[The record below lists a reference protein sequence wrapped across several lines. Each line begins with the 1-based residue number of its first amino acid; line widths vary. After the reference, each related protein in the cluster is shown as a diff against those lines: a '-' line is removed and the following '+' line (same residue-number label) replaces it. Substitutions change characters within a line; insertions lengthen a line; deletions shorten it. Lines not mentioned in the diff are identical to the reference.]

1 MSDSY
6 AKSIKDK
13 VQTVI
18 LLCFLIIFPIFA
30 LAFCFYSQ
38 TNLGFS
44 EVLDKSFSVS
54 IGFFG
59 GAATLTA
66 SYIATLL
73 FNDWRE
79 QHNKNIDVAFINQIL
94 RNFEDFDL
102 MFSRQYIFFQ
112 DLFYEMQDSKVQLE
126 VDRRKLV
133 YEDLKAHL
141 PELHIS
147 FLTLTRSIQ
156 TLAIINNNFID
167 TVDSLKVYK
176 SAFRDFKQKVLD
188 SGNQQTHPNI
198 LIIFHAFR
206 DFQDSLV
213 KLERNFII
221 KRTES
226 LKEK

>member
-1 MSDSY
+1 MSDS
-6 AKSIKDK
+6 KNRNIKDR
-13 VQTVI
+13 VQTAI
-18 LLCFLIIFPIFA
+18 LLCFLIIFPMFA
-30 LAFCFYSQ
+30 LAFNFYSQ

-44 EVLDKSFSVS
+44 EVLDKSFSVL
-54 IGFFG
+54 IGVFG

-66 SYIATLL
+66 AYIASLL
-73 FNDWRE
+73 FNDWKE

-102 MFSRQYIFFQ
+102 MFSRQYIFIQ
-112 DLFYEMQDSKVQLE
+112 DLYYEMQDSKTQLE
-126 VDRRKLV
+126 IDRRKLV
-133 YEDLKAHL
+133 YEDLKTHL

-176 SAFRDFKQKVLD
+176 SAFRAFKQKVLD
-188 SGNQQTHPNI
+188 SGNQQTYPNI
-198 LIIFHAFR
+198 LIIIHAFR

-213 KLERNFII
+213 ELERNFII